1 MHTKTTTKKNKGFVP
16 IAVSMAVI
24 TGIVLALQKIYFR
37 D

>member
-1 MHTKTTTKKNKGFVP
+1 MNTKTTTKKNRGFAP
-16 IAVSMAVI
+16 IAFSMAVI